1 MAGNKEI
8 NKLGLTEVRASL
20 CYLCKDGGNSCLQFD
35 EGKRMVISSTDGKV
49 ICSSITPIDK
59 CPARIDTLS
68 LRAFRRR
75 RLFDPNEADN
85 YTYGIYA
92 VALSKCGLCAD
103 DVGSCIQN
111 HGERVKSLANGDVLT
126 FEKPIN
132 QCPIRTGVIRRMRIK
147 ALRETSQIG

>member
-59 CPARIDTLS
+59 CPARIDALS

-85 YTYGIYA
+85 KTYGIYT
-92 VALSKCGLCAD
+92 VTLPECGLCAD
-103 DVGSCIQN
+103 DIGSCIQN
-111 HGERVKSLANGDVLT
+111 HGERVKSLVNGDVLT
-126 FEKPIN
+126 FGKPIN
-132 QCPIRTGVIRRMRIK
+132 RCSIRTRVVKEMQRR
-147 ALRETSQIG
+147 ALRDANQ